1 MRIPL
6 VLAVMLALP
15 LPAVAQGVDLNLGR
29 NLAST
34 CAGCHGVSGNAL
46 TGMPPLA
53 GQSKE
58 ALLRTLKDYK
68 DGKRPAT
75 VMHQLAKGYTDAQL
89 ELMAA
94 YYAAQK

>member
-1 MRIPL
+1 MRNTL
-6 VLAVMLALP
+6 VLAAAIALP
-15 LPAVAQGVDLNLGR
+15 LTAVAQGADPNLGR

-46 TGMPPLA
+46 TGMPPVS

-89 ELMAA
+89 ELIAA

>member
-6 VLAVMLALP
+6 VLAAALALP
-15 LPAVAQGVDLNLGR
+15 LTAVAQGSDPNLGR

-34 CAGCHGVSGNAL
+34 CAGCHGITGNAL
-46 TGMPPLA
+46 TGMPPLT
-53 GQSKE
+53 GQSRD
-58 ALLRTLKDYK
+58 ALLRTLKDYRE
-68 DGKRPAT
+68 GKRPAT

-89 ELMAA
+89 ESIAA

>member
-15 LPAVAQGVDLNLGR
+15 LPAVAQDVDLNLGR

-46 TGMPPLA
+46 TGMPPLS
-53 GQSKE
+53 GQSRD

-68 DGKRPAT
+68 EGKRSAT

-89 ELMAA
+89 ESIAA

>member
-1 MRIPL
+1 MRNPF

-15 LPAVAQGVDLNLGR
+15 LPAVAQNTDPNLSR
-29 NLAST
+29 NLAAS
-34 CAGCHGVSGNAL
+34 CAGCHNITGNAL
-46 TGMPPLA
+46 TGMPPIA

-58 ALLRTLKDYK
+58 ALLRTLKDYR

-75 VMHQLAKGYTDAQL
+75 VMHQLAKGYTDGQL
-89 ELMAA
+89 ELIAA